1 MCIALPMK
9 ILEAHE
15 GWALCEGMGERRR
28 IDLSLVG
35 AQPVGAWVLVFLDA
49 AREVV
54 TEARAKDVENAL
66 TALNLALSGEADPAS
81 LDALFPDLANREP
94 ELPDFLKNNA
104 QAAGSE
110 R

>member
-1 MCIALPMK
+1 MCIALPMRVVETEG
-9 ILEAHE
+9 LE
-15 GWALCEGMGERRR
+15 ALCEGMGQRRR

-54 TEARAKDVENAL
+54 SEARAKEVENAL
-66 TALNLALSGEADPAS
+66 AALGLALSGNADPAA

-94 ELPDFLKNNA
+94 ELPPHLR
-104 QAAGSE
+104 GPTTGG
-110 R
+110 